1 MSSSDFIPA
10 ISADEVKEGTIKPVT
25 VVGRSVLLIKR
36 DGQIYGVASRCPHM
50 GCSLANGKLNGY
62 ILTCPCH
69 GWSFDIRNGQYQSNK
84 AIVLMTFECKV
95 ENGQVFM
102 RMFDDF

>member
-1 MSSSDFIPA
+1 MSSDYIPVIGVEA
-10 ISADEVKEGTIKPVT
+10 LQEGTIKPVT
-25 VVGRSVLLIKR
+25 IIGRSALLIKR
-36 DGQIYGVASRCPHM
+36 GDKVFGLASRCPHM
-50 GCSLANGKLNGY
+50 GCSLIDGKLKDY

-95 ENGQVFM
+95 ENGQVYV
-102 RMFDDF
+102 RLFDDF